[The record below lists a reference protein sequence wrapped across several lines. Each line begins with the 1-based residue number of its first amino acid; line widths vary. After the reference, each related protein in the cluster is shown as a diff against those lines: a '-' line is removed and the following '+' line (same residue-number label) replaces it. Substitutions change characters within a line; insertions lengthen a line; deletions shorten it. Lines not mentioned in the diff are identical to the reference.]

1 MKTKHLKLIFLLIGI
16 TLISAVVFK
25 SINEIP
31 QSNQSEEKIFLRL
44 KKNSGPVIRGFQYS
58 NYHQGRKALNIRA
71 AKFNVEKKKIGVF
84 KFSPFKVARFRDA
97 EIDFFGK
104 IDHPDEKPSKPR
116 NSLSDIDRGET
127 AGNVISFRG
136 VLSQAMLPP
145 PALKGSISAICE
157 PVKLNL
163 YLEDNPVTMI
173 YAEKGV
179 VDPRRRRMIFHRNI
193 LVTSGG
199 ATLSTDRLA
208 VYPETGLFEI
218 ENDYVL
224 TKDDETITGEKLT
237 TDFLLKKISM

>member
-1 MKTKHLKLIFLLIGI
+1 MSPKNLILI
-16 TLISAVVFK
+16 LISVSLALIAGLVL
-25 SINEIP
+25 INRERAD
-31 QSNQSEEKIFLRL
+31 SSRAEEKIFLRL
-44 KKNSGPVIRGFQYS
+44 KKNSGPVMRGFQYS
-58 NYHQGRKALNIRA
+58 NYHKGRKALNIRA

-104 IDHPDEKPSKPR
+104 IDHPDDKPTKPR
-116 NSLSDIDRGET
+116 ESLSDTGRGEA
-127 AGNVISFRG
+127 AGNDISFRG
-136 VLSQAMLPP
+136 VLSQDMLPP
-145 PALKGSISAICE
+145 PVLKGSISAICE

-163 YLEDNPVTMI
+163 YIEDNPVTMI
-173 YAEKGV
+173 YAEKGI

-193 LVTSGG
+193 RVTSGG

-218 ENDYVL
+218 EKDYVL

-237 TDFLLKKISM
+237 TDFFLKKISM

>member
-1 MKTKHLKLIFLLIGI
+1 
-16 TLISAVVFK
+16 
-25 SINEIP
+25 
-31 QSNQSEEKIFLRL
+31 
-44 KKNSGPVIRGFQYS
+44 
-58 NYHQGRKALNIRA
+58 
-71 AKFNVEKKKIGVF
+71 
-84 KFSPFKVARFRDA
+84 
-97 EIDFFGK
+97 
-104 IDHPDEKPSKPR
+104 
-116 NSLSDIDRGET
+116 
-127 AGNVISFRG
+127 
-136 VLSQAMLPP
+136 MLPP